1 MVILTYTVIRSIVVE
16 SQYERKSKMDKI
28 WIIIIAV
35 FGCALLARC
44 VQPSPSTNNV
54 PPSPTSTE
62 TNETTYS
69 QPTVTTNFRCKGD
82 TEKWIEST
90 KRIYDYFDESL
101 KARNE
106 NDLINFGINI
116 SAAQTV
122 FDSNRAPECNRDAS
136 NVDSYNGATIIRLN
150 RAFAAYSEG
159 RSSDGD
165 EDVKAAILK
174 INESQKYY
182 FSIRLDYLK

>member
-1 MVILTYTVIRSIVVE
+1 
-16 SQYERKSKMDKI
+16 MDKI

-44 VQPSPSTNNV
+44 VQPSPSTNNA

-69 QPTVTTNFRCKGD
+69 QPTVATNFRCKGD

-90 KRIYDYFDESL
+90 KRIYNYFDESL
-101 KARNE
+101 KALDE
-106 NDLINFGINI
+106 KDLMNFGVNVN
-116 SAAQTV
+116 AAKAV
-122 FDSNRAPECNRDAS
+122 FDSNRAPTCNRDAS

-150 RAFAAYSEG
+150 NAFTAYNEG
-159 RSSDGD
+159 RYSDGD
-165 EDVKAAILK
+165 EDVKAAKLK

>member
-1 MVILTYTVIRSIVVE
+1 
-16 SQYERKSKMDKI
+16 MDKF
-28 WIIIIAV
+28 WIVIIAV

-44 VQPSPSTNNV
+44 VQPSQSTNIV
-54 PPSPTSTE
+54 TPSPTSTE

-69 QPTVTTNFRCKGD
+69 QPTVAINFNCKAD

-90 KRIYDYFDESL
+90 KRIYNYFDESL
-101 KARNE
+101 KALDA
-106 NDLINFGINI
+106 NDLMNFGVSVN
-116 SAAQTV
+116 AAKAV

-150 RAFAAYSEG
+150 RAFAAYNEG
-159 RSSDGD
+159 RTSDGN

-182 FSIRLDYLK
+182 FNIRLDYLK